1 MPHRISEQSR
11 SVGALSTGKTREIG
25 LRWINP
31 PSLLLSRCIYRIL
44 GTMQPFADVHHA
56 LTDDGAV
63 VLSFLG
69 VPWHQPVRLRSR
81 FAPDA
86 TKDVVGTLAVWFSRE
101 DPADPTS
108 VPHQVEEVSL
118 CLAGGLTPTDLQRFP
133 WSRWLSV
140 ADAIARAGDRISQ
153 DSWWSE
159 RGDDPDT
166 AAGKIQKALIADLDI
181 PIRRR
186 RPGRKGH
193 PPEFY
198 EEVAKRYLELRV
210 AGARNPTARIAS
222 ERVYS
227 RNTVAG
233 WVKRARELGYLPPG
247 RRGRAG

>member
-1 MPHRISEQSR
+1 
-11 SVGALSTGKTREIG
+11 
-25 LRWINP
+25 
-31 PSLLLSRCIYRIL
+31 
-44 GTMQPFADVHHA
+44 MQPFADVHHA

-63 VLSFLG
+63 VLSFVG
-69 VPWHQPVRLRSR
+69 PPWNRPRRLRSR

-86 TKDVVGTLAVWFSRE
+86 SEDVVGTLAVWFSRE

-108 VPHQVEEVSL
+108 APRQVEEVSL
-118 CLAGGLTPTDLQRFP
+118 SLAGGITPTDLQRFP
-133 WSRWLSV
+133 WSRWLNV
-140 ADAIARAGDRISQ
+140 ADAIARAGDRMSQIS
-153 DSWWSE
+153 WFSE
-159 RGDDPDT
+159 RADDPDT
-166 AAGKIQKALIADLDI
+166 ADGKMLNARIADLDI

-198 EEVAKRYLELRV
+198 EEVAKSYLELRV
-210 AGARNPTARIAS
+210 AGVRNPTARIAI

-233 WVKRARELGYLPPG
+233 WDTRARELGNLPPG